1 MSGVDHTKTGGEAKE
16 YANKAE
22 GFREINPACS
32 EVSPDPQ
39 VIVLPIF
46 HFFNRTG
53 LRGSKDQKEAQICY
67 LSHR

>member
-32 EVSPDPQ
+32 EVSPNPQ
-39 VIVLPIF
+39 LTLLHIF
-46 HFFNRTG
+46 LYFELHRS
-53 LRGSKDQKEAQICY
+53 LR
-67 LSHR
+67 L